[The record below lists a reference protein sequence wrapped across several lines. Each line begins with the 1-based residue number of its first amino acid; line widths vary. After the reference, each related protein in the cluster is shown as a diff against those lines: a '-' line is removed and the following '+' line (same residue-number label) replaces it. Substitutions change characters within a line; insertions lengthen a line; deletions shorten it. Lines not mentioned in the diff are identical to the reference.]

1 MVLVHAGKGLAEHSC
16 CCLAS
21 HGGHISTTGSICP
34 SANAACLPK
43 KSGVQVFCFQ
53 RVQRVH
59 IFPPFTSRPNSQA
72 LRSKEKKPCQRW
84 CHTQTHQ
91 FLSNWFKVSFIF
103 GALQMCFFFWESST
117 HQEVISNRTVRS
129 CCSLFGTRGFV
140 FFCCQCRKELL
151 IICQIFHF
159 YFFSRILLQQYTIDL
174 AFFSILTPKLAC
186 RCR

>member
-1 MVLVHAGKGLAEHSC
+1 MVLVHAGKGIAEHSC

-72 LRSKEKKPCQRW
+72 LRSKEKKRCQRW

-103 GALQMCFFFWESST
+103 GACKCVSFFENHRLTKRWLLTGLWGRVVPCLVPGVLSSSAVNVGRNFWLY
-117 HQEVISNRTVRS
+117 VRYFIFISFPGY
-129 CCSLFGTRGFV
+129 CCSSIQLIWLF
-140 FFCCQCRKELL
+140 
-151 IICQIFHF
+151 
-159 YFFSRILLQQYTIDL
+159 L
-174 AFFSILTPKLAC
+174 AF
-186 RCR
+186 